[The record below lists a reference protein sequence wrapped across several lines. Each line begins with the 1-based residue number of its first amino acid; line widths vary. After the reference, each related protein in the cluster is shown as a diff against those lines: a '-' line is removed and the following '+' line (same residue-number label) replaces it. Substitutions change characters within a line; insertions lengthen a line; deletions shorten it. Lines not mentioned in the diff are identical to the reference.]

1 MNLFILTF
9 EAVFILLGIGVIGF
23 WFIARHKVPGATL
36 SFLSTLA
43 TDIALPFL
51 VLSNLIRD
59 FSTDKFTNWWHMP
72 LWWFGFTAISLILSL
87 AASFMVKK
95 DIRSEFTI
103 SLLYQN
109 GIFFPLIIIN
119 GIFGPQSSM
128 LSYLFIFMALH
139 PSFVFSTYPL
149 FFNNRNV
156 GGLRLNI
163 RRVINPVLVASV
175 IGLVIGLFSVS
186 KHIPGFITSI
196 ITMVGAMATPLFML
210 ILGGNVYNDFK
221 YSAAEKSGFRIVDVM
236 KFVIVK
242 NILFPLV
249 YLGLLLLLGPDKNI
263 AFIIMLQSAVP
274 PITAIPIFAER
285 CNGNRA
291 VASQFVV
298 GSFVFSILS
307 IPLMLYLFDLFF
319 MIKL

>member
-9 EAVFILLGIGVIGF
+9 EAVFILLGIGIIGF
-23 WFIARHKVPGATL
+23 WFIARHRVPGTTL

-59 FSTDKFTNWWHMP
+59 FSTDKFPDWWHMP
-72 LWWFGFTAISLILSL
+72 LWWLGFTAIALVLSL
-87 AASFMVKK
+87 GASFMVKK
-95 DIRSEFTI
+95 DVRSEFTI
-103 SLLYQN
+103 GLLYQN

-119 GIFGPQSSM
+119 GIFGPQSNM

-139 PSFVFSTYPL
+139 PSFVFSTYSL
-149 FFNNRNV
+149 FFSGKQTGN
-156 GGLRLNI
+156 LKLNMH
-163 RRVINPVLVASV
+163 RVINPVLVATV
-175 IGLVIGLFSVS
+175 IGLVIGLLSIN
-186 KHIPGFITSI
+186 KHVPGFIYGI
-196 ITMVGAMATPLFML
+196 VIMVGAMATPLFML

-221 YSAAEKSGFRIVDVM
+221 YSAKEKRKINIVDVI

-249 YLGLLLLLGPDKNI
+249 FLGVLLLLKPDKNI
-263 AFIIMLQSAVP
+263 AFIIMLQASVP

-298 GSFVFSILS
+298 GSFIFSILS

-319 MIKL
+319 IIN